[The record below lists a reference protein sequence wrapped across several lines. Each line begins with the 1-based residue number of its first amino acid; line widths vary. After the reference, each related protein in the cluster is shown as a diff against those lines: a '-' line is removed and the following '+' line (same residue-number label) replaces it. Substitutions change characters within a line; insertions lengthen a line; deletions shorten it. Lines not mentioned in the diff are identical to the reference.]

1 LKSLLASVAVLL
13 FLVVAVSAQEPGLE
27 FLRKIP
33 EFRDLSLKMT
43 EGQLKV
49 HIERHDL
56 YSRRELQGERVSYW
70 LVSTEGENVFVGF
83 ALAKCTGIQRM
94 QPIPKQ
100 AMRDAIGG
108 AEYNAWMVKLKAKPK
123 IRTPVVRGDG

>member
-13 FLVVAVSAQEPGLE
+13 FLVGAVSAHEPGLE

-43 EGQLKV
+43 EEQLKV
-49 HIERHDL
+49 RIERHDL

-70 LVSTEGENVFVGF
+70 LVSAEGENVFVGF
-83 ALAKCTGIQRM
+83 ASAKCTGIQRM

-100 AMRDAIGG
+100 AMKDEIGA
-108 AEYNAWMVKLKAKPK
+108 AEYNAWMGKLKAKPK
-123 IRTPVVRGDG
+123 SRTPVVRGDG